1 MLDAELGEG
10 GGDQLAVPVPEAPG
24 PAQVSI
30 AAHPHN
36 VRDGHRKGGLDVEPL
51 RDERDPAARDLD
63 RPGVGARQSNRG
75 AKEGGLAGSVRPE
88 QGDGGARRDLDAYVL
103 EGCIA
108 PVTDGEAAR
117 RDRAGHYLAA
127 QRAQA
132 PWMTMSCP
140 LIEWRSRPARRSSCC
155 SSRSSSKA
163 VTRPQVS
170 QTAW

>member
-30 AAHPHN
+30 AAHPHH
-36 VRDGHRKGGLDVEPL
+36 VRDRHRKGGLDVEPL
-51 RDERDPAARDLD
+51 RDERHPAARDLD
-63 RPGVGARQSNRG
+63 RPGAGARQSDRG
-75 AKEGGLAGSVRPE
+75 AKEGGLARSVRPE
-88 QGDGGARRDLDAYVL
+88 EGDGGARRDLDTDVL
-103 EGCIA
+103 EGCLA
-108 PVTDGEAAR
+108 PVADGQPGR
-117 RDRAGHYLAA
+117 LDRCHYLAA
-127 QRAQA
+127 QRAQS
-132 PWMTMSCP
+132 PWITMSCP